1 MSNKIR
7 NVNNITLKQ
16 LNDEYND
23 ILKRVLDIK
32 LSMEDEMFNYKI
44 DKFKQLKYLSNDILN
59 DINDASQQI
68 SIIFNKIELFDKELI
83 DLGV

>member
-44 DKFKQLKYLSNDILN
+44 DKFKQLKYLSNDILSN
-59 DINDASQQI
+59 INEASQQI
-68 SIIFNKIELFDKELI
+68 SIIFNKIGLFDKELI